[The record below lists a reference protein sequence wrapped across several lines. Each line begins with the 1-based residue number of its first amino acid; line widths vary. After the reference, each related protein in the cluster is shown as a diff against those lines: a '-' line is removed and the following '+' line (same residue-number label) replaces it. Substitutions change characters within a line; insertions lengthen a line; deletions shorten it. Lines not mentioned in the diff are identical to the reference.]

1 MSNIAEFSQIPEIS
15 FVDDSSLE
23 DLINEMI
30 TDFQDEYFS
39 ITGQK
44 IKIGQ
49 VNENRFIINALA
61 LQIYQLKQ
69 YINTKGRLNFL
80 KYMYGEFLDNA
91 AVLRGI
97 TRNPATYAK
106 VTLRFTASE
115 VSESAI
121 GIPGG
126 TQCCTDEG
134 VTFQTDEYV
143 EIPPGETTV
152 DVLATAIEPGTSSN
166 DIYSGLIINIV
177 DPVPYIESVQNIEK
191 SKGAVDIESDDDF
204 TLRIFKSPSHYS
216 SAGPVSAY
224 EYFVKQHRPDIK
236 SLKVTSSSA
245 CAVIIMFILNDDSLP
260 TATDIA
266 ELTNFINNSE
276 IKPLTDTV
284 TVQAPTNTNYNINL
298 TYYINSSQ
306 ASQAASIQ
314 AAVNNAITDYKEWQ
328 RYIGR
333 DINPSELIKRII
345 AAGAKRVELTS
356 PAFTVIDDS
365 HVPKINTETL
375 TYGGLEDD

>member
-30 TDFQDEYFS
+30 TDFQDEYFN

-115 VSESAI
+115 MSQSAI

-152 DVLATAIEPGTSSN
+152 DVLATAIEPGTLSN
-166 DIYSGLIINIV
+166 DIYSGLITNMV
-177 DPVPYIESVQNIEK
+177 DPVPYIESVENIEK
-191 SKGAVDIESDDDF
+191 SKGAVDTESDDDL
-204 TLRIFKSPSHYS
+204 TLRIFKAPSHYS
-216 SAGPVSAY
+216 TAGPASAY
-224 EYFVKQHRPDIK
+224 EYLVKQHRPDIK
-236 SLKVTSSSA
+236 SLKVTSPSA
-245 CAVIIMFILNDDSLP
+245 CVVRIMFILNDDSLP

-266 ELTNFINNSE
+266 ELTSFINNSE
-276 IKPLTDTV
+276 VKPLTDTV
-284 TVQAPTNTNYNINL
+284 SVEAPTNTNYNINL

-306 ASQAASIQ
+306 SSQATAIQ
-314 AAVNNAITDYKEWQ
+314 AEVSKAIAEYKSWQ

-345 AAGAKRVELTS
+345 AAGAKRVQLTS
-356 PAFTVIDDS
+356 PTFTVIDDA
-365 HVPKINTETL
+365 HVPQIDTETV